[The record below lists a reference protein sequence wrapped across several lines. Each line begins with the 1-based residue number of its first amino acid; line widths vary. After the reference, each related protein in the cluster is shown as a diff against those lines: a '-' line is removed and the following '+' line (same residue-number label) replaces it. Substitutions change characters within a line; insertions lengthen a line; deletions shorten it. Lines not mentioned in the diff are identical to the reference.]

1 MKAHTA
7 LLALA
12 LVAGSAAAKLPALS
26 DEAKAK
32 AAEAAAKT
40 AWSDKVAAYQ
50 LCQSMDRVAAGYLQR
65 VRAEGKAVQATPT
78 PPCSDPGQFNYIPPE
93 PKPIEA
99 AGAHSPPQTAAT
111 PHNTTQPAA
120 PGSKP

>member
-1 MKAHTA
+1 MRHIA
-7 LLALA
+7 LLALVLA
-12 LVAGSAAAKLPALS
+12 AGGASAKLPALS

-32 AAEAAAKT
+32 AAETAART

-50 LCQSMDRVAAGYLQR
+50 LCQSMDRVAASYLER
-65 VRAEGKAVQATPT
+65 VRAEGKAQQPSPT
-78 PPCSDPGQFNYIPPE
+78 PPCSDPGAFIYVPPE
-93 PKPIEA
+93 SKPIEA

-120 PGSKP
+120 SGSKP

>member
-1 MKAHTA
+1 MRHTA
-7 LLALA
+7 LLVLALA
-12 LVAGSAAAKLPALS
+12 AGAASAKLPPLS

-32 AAEAAAKT
+32 AAETAART

-50 LCQSMDRVAAGYLQR
+50 LCQAMDRVAAGYLAHA
-65 VRAEGKAVQATPT
+65 RAEGKALQPTPT
-78 PPCSDPGQFNYIPPE
+78 PPCGDPGAFNYVPPE
-93 PKPIEA
+93 SKPIEA

-120 PGSKP
+120 AGTKP